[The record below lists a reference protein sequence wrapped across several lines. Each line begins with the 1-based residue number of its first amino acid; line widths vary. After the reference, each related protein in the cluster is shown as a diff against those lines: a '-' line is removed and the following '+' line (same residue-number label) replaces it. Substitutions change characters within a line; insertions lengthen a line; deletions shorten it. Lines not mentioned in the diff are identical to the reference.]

1 MNYVIDIR
9 AEQGDLFVR
18 YVDYVIDVRA
28 EQGDLFVRY
37 VDYVID
43 IRAEQGDVRYANF
56 KETGPSVS
64 VWMVPGAY
72 RADQS
77 GGRELV
83 ELPS

>member
-9 AEQGDLFVR
+9 AERGDLFVR

-28 EQGDLFVRY
+28 EQGDLF
-37 VDYVID
+37 
-43 IRAEQGDVRYANF
+43 VRYANF